1 MPRCCLDK
9 RAIVLGAS
17 VLAIGVLVGAILARP
32 AQHGSGSSDTAGGRG
47 VPDSIETQTRDL
59 AYPVA
64 AQRPVADGR
73 PTGRGRV
80 SEATAEVTSLWE
92 IGGRQR
98 LLGSG
103 IAGYLDR
110 LAELGEVALPEIEE
124 FLKSGED
131 VRFRPARDP
140 RGRSGQYRSLR
151 LALFETLRR
160 IGGPRAEAILAD
172 ELRYTADPRE
182 IAKLAEVLEDL
193 APEQYRALA
202 LEAAGETLALAWEGE
217 VAGMDLTPLFGVYR
231 DYGDPREAAS
241 VLQHNLWKDWGPS
254 AMVALAELDRQAGLP
269 LLTRMARSSVED
281 RPEADVLTQRRLLAL
296 QMLTQ
301 LSPRNGRARAVLFEQ
316 VERDRVPDRLWPS
329 LAAALAG
336 TELLGIDAGGDGRDD
351 LRTLRVGNQVI
362 YAGNGAEG
370 MTPEDAR
377 VRLALIDELRLVAQS
392 PEALIA
398 LDSAEASLER
408 LLDASD

>member
-1 MPRCCLDK
+1 VSFWAAGK
-9 RAIVLGAS
+9 
-17 VLAIGVLVGAILARP
+17 
-32 AQHGSGSSDTAGGRG
+32 TAGEG
-47 VPDSIETQTRDL
+47 
-59 AYPVA
+59 A
-64 AQRPVADGR
+64 
-73 PTGRGRV
+73 
-80 SEATAEVTSLWE
+80 
-92 IGGRQR
+92 RQ
-98 LLGSG
+98 
-103 IAGYLDR
+103 
-110 LAELGEVALPEIEE
+110 
-124 FLKSGED
+124 
-131 VRFRPARDP
+131 
-140 RGRSGQYRSLR
+140 SLR

-160 IGGPRAEAILAD
+160 IGGPGAEAILAD

-193 APEQYRALA
+193 APEKYRAEVI
-202 LEAAGETLALAWEGE
+202 EAAEETLALAWQGE
-217 VAGMDLTPLFGVYR
+217 MVGMDLTPLFGVYR
-231 DYGDPREAAS
+231 DYGDPRVAAS
-241 VLQHNLWKDWGPS
+241 VLQHNLWKEWGPS
-254 AMVALAELDRQAGLP
+254 AMVTLAELDRQAGLP

-408 LLDASD
+408 VLDASD